1 MKGLD
6 VQSAWSR
13 VRALV
18 TVAGLALPA
27 CASPNT
33 NHYVIASTGTVIG
46 VEVAQNPANQ
56 SPHAKLGYNRSE
68 LALVP
73 TSRPPCAI
81 KSDDS
86 SVICGEIKGAVKDVP
101 DVLME
106 LRYGGIFDLGAS
118 SGIYQRLAVGQ
129 TAVSRPGAAFLFAKD
144 SDGNLNPQAA
154 QALAIPRH
162 NALARE
168 IVGDAAQAGNLEEL
182 RVLAAKDYDQLSES
196 SSSGSAR
203 SPVPSALTAPD
214 CMMRSDRNL
223 EDNRMQQFTT
233 KFVLVQIPVDDA
245 EADALSAVVTREHG
259 TNGFQLASAVRV
271 NDRALLLCLVR
282 EES

>member
-1 MKGLD
+1 MKGLNTRGTHLP
-6 VQSAWSR
+6 A
-13 VRALV
+13 RALV
-18 TVAGLALPA
+18 TVTCLALPA
-27 CASPNT
+27 CAPSPNT

-56 SPHAKLGYNRSE
+56 TPQAKLGYDRAE

-182 RVLAAKDYDQLSES
+182 KVLAAKDYDQLSEVELQRL
-196 SSSGSAR
+196 GQITGTLGAY
-203 SPVPSALTAPD
+203 SPRLH
-214 CMMRSDRNL
+214 
-223 EDNRMQQFTT
+223 
-233 KFVLVQIPVDDA
+233 DA
-245 EADALSAVVTREHG
+245 IRQELG
-259 TNGFQLASAVRV
+259 G
-271 NDRALLLCLVR
+271 
-282 EES
+282 